1 MAVKY
6 NMMIKKIFLSTALL
20 LFPLAAN
27 AVPAPVAMLPLTI
40 NTAIK
45 QFSPPFCQKGL
56 PGLANAVEKCYENT
70 KDTSVTM
77 DMCIL
82 GDITIAKILIQ
93 EKKADLSVL
102 DRKPSEIIT
111 DKNIPVSGPDS
122 YLNFASI
129 IKRLQI
135 LGDVPRF
142 YIYNGPQI
150 LAYLQQGADP
160 VYKGITES
168 CQK

>member
-1 MAVKY
+1 M
-6 NMMIKKIFLSTALL
+6 KKIIPAIIGI
-20 LFPLAAN
+20 LFPLAAQ

-56 PGLANAVEKCYENT
+56 QGLAIAVEKCYENT

-93 EKKADLSVL
+93 DKKADLSIL
-102 DRKPSEIIT
+102 DRKPSEIII
-111 DKNIPVSGPDS
+111 DKTIPVSGPDS

-129 IKRLQI
+129 IKRLQM
-135 LGDVPRF
+135 LGDMPRF

-160 VYKGITES
+160 VYKGITEG
-168 CQK
+168 CKK